1 MSNYVKY
8 YIAVRLLLL
17 KQYLVANAGGNRV
30 VKRSELEEHLRK
42 HDIFVEKKTLY
53 ADFAALGSVFGMQLE
68 YDPHKKGYHLLN
80 PPFELHDLRVMID
93 CVQAASFITEEE
105 ANTVTTKIMGLA
117 PQRERNALSRY
128 VEVRDRV
135 QRAEDS
141 VLRKVDIIQ
150 TALQNERQI
159 RFRYFKYIAK
169 RGNHKEY
176 YKTKNGDEYITI
188 HPWKLVSENHC
199 YFLEHFSDNGSP
211 LDHAL
216 LPSRFE
222 IVRMEN
228 IEVLGEPRK
237 KADMRRHTWAR
248 ELANEMMFGKEVPVT
263 IRFRNGCIQ
272 DVLEVFGADIPIIPI
287 DDKHFKIVIMSQICP
302 EAFTNLLDIGCYGK
316 VIAPPNAVEE
326 MKRCIRDMANLYEK
340 DEEPYYVLTEKELY
354 ELYAEEPELDE
365 EILKQMLPDDA
376 DWDEDIE
383 KDGEM

>member
-1 MSNYVKY
+1 MANYGKY
-8 YIAVRLLLL
+8 YIAIRLLLL
-17 KQYLVANAGGNRV
+17 KQYLEANAGGNRV

-68 YDPHKKGYHLLN
+68 YDPHKKGYRLLN

-105 ANTVTTKIMGLA
+105 ANTVTTKIKGLA

-176 YKTKNGDEYITI
+176 YKTKNGD
-188 HPWKLVSENHC
+188 
-199 YFLEHFSDNGSP
+199 
-211 LDHAL
+211 
-216 LPSRFE
+216 
-222 IVRMEN
+222 
-228 IEVLGEPRK
+228 
-237 KADMRRHTWAR
+237 
-248 ELANEMMFGKEVPVT
+248 
-263 IRFRNGCIQ
+263 
-272 DVLEVFGADIPIIPI
+272 
-287 DDKHFKIVIMSQICP
+287 
-302 EAFTNLLDIGCYGK
+302 
-316 VIAPPNAVEE
+316 
-326 MKRCIRDMANLYEK
+326 
-340 DEEPYYVLTEKELY
+340 
-354 ELYAEEPELDE
+354 
-365 EILKQMLPDDA
+365 
-376 DWDEDIE
+376 
-383 KDGEM
+383 

>member
-1 MSNYVKY
+1 MANHGKY
-8 YIAVRLLLL
+8 YIAIRLLLL
-17 KQYLVANAGGNRV
+17 KQYLEANAGGNRV

-42 HDIFVEKKTLY
+42 HDISVEKKTLY

-68 YDPHKKGYHLLN
+68 YDPHKKGYRLLN
-80 PPFELHDLRVMID
+80 PTFELHDLRVMID

-105 ANTVTTKIMGLA
+105 ANTVTTKIKGLA

-228 IEVLGEPRK
+228 IEVLGEPRE
-237 KADMRRHTWAR
+237 KADMLRHTWAR
-248 ELANEMMFGKEVPVT
+248 ELGK
-263 IRFRNGCIQ
+263 
-272 DVLEVFGADIPIIPI
+272 L
-287 DDKHFKIVIMSQICP
+287 
-302 EAFTNLLDIGCYGK
+302 
-316 VIAPPNAVEE
+316 
-326 MKRCIRDMANLYEK
+326 
-340 DEEPYYVLTEKELY
+340 
-354 ELYAEEPELDE
+354 
-365 EILKQMLPDDA
+365 
-376 DWDEDIE
+376 
-383 KDGEM
+383 

>member
-1 MSNYVKY
+1 
-8 YIAVRLLLL
+8 
-17 KQYLVANAGGNRV
+17 
-30 VKRSELEEHLRK
+30 
-42 HDIFVEKKTLY
+42 
-53 ADFAALGSVFGMQLE
+53 
-68 YDPHKKGYHLLN
+68 
-80 PPFELHDLRVMID
+80 MID

-248 ELANEMMFGKEVPVT
+248 ELANEMIDVYKRQVLNSLSWEEANRRSTKSNRWMISLKYSPLQNWALT
-263 IRFRNGCIQ
+263 RIQIFRNCGIST
-272 DVLEVFGADIPIIPI
+272 FISS
-287 DDKHFKIVIMSQICP
+287 M
-302 EAFTNLLDIGCYGK
+302 
-316 VIAPPNAVEE
+316 
-326 MKRCIRDMANLYEK
+326 MKSSRLC
-340 DEEPYYVLTEKELY
+340 
-354 ELYAEEPELDE
+354 
-365 EILKQMLPDDA
+365 QM
-376 DWDEDIE
+376 
-383 KDGEM
+383 K

>member
-1 MSNYVKY
+1 M
-8 YIAVRLLLL
+8 
-17 KQYLVANAGGNRV
+17 
-30 VKRSELEEHLRK
+30 
-42 HDIFVEKKTLY
+42 
-53 ADFAALGSVFGMQLE
+53 
-68 YDPHKKGYHLLN
+68 
-80 PPFELHDLRVMID
+80 
-93 CVQAASFITEEE
+93 
-105 ANTVTTKIMGLA
+105 
-117 PQRERNALSRY
+117 
-128 VEVRDRV
+128 
-135 QRAEDS
+135 
-141 VLRKVDIIQ
+141 RKVDIIQ

-287 DDKHFKIVIMSQICP
+287 DDKHFKLVIMSQICP